1 MSNIVCAD
9 QSQLKLEHISGV
21 FPWDCLGTVSTA
33 LWRALPCPATNK
45 MILNCLW
52 CQLYHARWSGIFLF
66 QFHID
71 PAKMAR
77 SHQLY
82 VTHRKTMSSHSGSFK
97 RLLSREC
104 VTVTF
109 LTDLGEE
116 DQSSLICGTGTLP
129 LLDDLFPQC
138 LGLHCYLQRW

>member
-1 MSNIVCAD
+1 MSNTICTD

-21 FPWDCLGTVSTA
+21 FPWDCLGTVRTA

-45 MILNCLW
+45 MILNYLW

-66 QFHID
+66 RFQIN

-82 VTHRKTMSSHSGSFK
+82 VTHHETMSLCSGSFEG
-97 RLLSREC
+97 LLSRER

-109 LTDLGEE
+109 LTDLGGE
-116 DQSSLICGTGTLP
+116 DQSSLTCGTGTLP

-138 LGLHCYLQRW
+138 LGVHRYLQPW